1 MLDTVRC
8 SLCNNWMANVQSL
21 NNQPRLYCGVCKYG
35 FMLMSV
41 EAIENLGKACER
53 INESDL
59 PPRTLSWYKKR
70 VESAEKTD
78 TGKEE
83 AAA

>member
-1 MLDTVRC
+1 
-8 SLCNNWMANVQSL
+8 
-21 NNQPRLYCGVCKYG
+21 
-35 FMLMSV
+35 MLMSN